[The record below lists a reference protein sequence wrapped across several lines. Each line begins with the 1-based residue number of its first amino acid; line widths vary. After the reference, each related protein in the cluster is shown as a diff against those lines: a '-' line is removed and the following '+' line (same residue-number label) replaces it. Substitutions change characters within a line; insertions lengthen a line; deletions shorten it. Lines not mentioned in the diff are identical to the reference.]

1 MASLPQLTYK
11 ELVSMLKHF
20 SLTLRG
26 EYSVIMVGVN
36 RKGNPYTVHHHPSQR
51 VNPNKLAKI
60 LKHLEVS
67 QDEFLKWYQ

>member
-36 RKGNPYTVHHHPSQR
+36 RKGNPTQCITTRAS
-51 VNPNKLAKI
+51 
-60 LKHLEVS
+60 E
-67 QDEFLKWYQ
+67 